1 MEQYVVVFKEDI
13 MALNDKTSAQKSE
26 LLKLLEK
33 YGTVRTFENAVADI
47 RAEYQGSIDNLNT
60 LYKAIA
66 DQNLTASEVKL
77 VKLFRELRALD
88 DMVKDQ
94 RIAVLEKNLADVEAK
109 HQDIS
114 KQIVAILG
122 EKEE

>member
-13 MALNDKTSAQKSE
+13 MALNDKTSAQKGE

-94 RIAVLEKNLADVEAK
+94 RIAVLEKNLAEVEAK

-122 EKEE
+122 EKE

>member
-1 MEQYVVVFKEDI
+1 
-13 MALNDKTSAQKSE
+13 
-26 LLKLLEK
+26 
-33 YGTVRTFENAVADI
+33 
-47 RAEYQGSIDNLNT
+47 
-60 LYKAIA
+60 
-66 DQNLTASEVKL
+66 L

-88 DMVKDQ
+88 DMAKDQ